1 VAVAQVV
8 MQLLVLEIQK
18 IPVVLVAHEPQMI
31 AEVEVVVLLDILEL
45 VVLEGKAQLLLLLE
59 PVAVVVVAFGRRQM
73 MLVLVAVFNFMELVQ
88 MDLLELLALTTMQEL
103 VG

>member
-18 IPVVLVAHEPQMI
+18 IQVVLVAHEPQMI

-45 VVLEGKAQLLLLLE
+45 VVLEVKAQLLLLLE
-59 PVAVVVVAFGRRQM
+59 PVVAEAVDFTGLHLMV
-73 MLVLVAVFNFMELVQ
+73 VLVAEFNFMELVQ
-88 MDLLELLALTTMQEL
+88 MDLLELLVLPKMQEL